1 MRNKL
6 VFLILLLGFIGIGSS
21 LSYGEGDRKVR
32 WGLSILGGPNA
43 DFIHDR
49 PTLTL
54 IALLPRIEIPLHP
67 RWDFEMEGNLSYYW
81 IKHDKNLYLLGLNS
95 NFLFKSYQKEDRN
108 WFFLGG
114 MGWGYINSNKELRYI
129 GDSHW
134 AGVLQGGT
142 GVQFLLRRGIH
153 FRGEYRLQHIS
164 DPFNRDKGINTHSFL
179 LGLSF

>member
-6 VFLILLLGFIGIGSS
+6 IFIILVLGFIGIGYS
-21 LSYGEGDRKVR
+21 LSYGEEDQKVR
-32 WGLSILGGPNA
+32 WSLSILGGPNA

-54 IALLPRIEIPLHP
+54 LAFLPRIEIPIHP
-67 RWDFEMEGNLSYYW
+67 QWDFELEGNLSYYW
-81 IKHDKNLYLLGLNS
+81 IKQDKNLYLLGLHS
-95 NFLFKSYQKEDRN
+95 NFLFKPCQKQKWK
-108 WFFLGG
+108 WFLLGG
-114 MGWGYINSNKELRYI
+114 MGWGYINSSKGLKYI

-134 AGVLQGGT
+134 AGILQGGV
-142 GVQFLLRRGIH
+142 GVQYHLKRETY

-164 DPFNRDKGINTHSFL
+164 DPFNRDEGINTHSFL